1 MTIRHLWF
9 ALDSQIFGQQHN
21 WKQRWDHS
29 SCNTCQY
36 VDVLTHDP
44 CSHCYTVTWSCEYTW
59 VGEPPSLKIGHH
71 FQLHTCK
78 VSWILHGCD
87 AMLLK
92 SVHRQTDRQTD
103 IQRDRQTD
111 KDLPENSKWLC
122 GSSTYRRCFQDN
134 LSQWHTHART
144 QTLTRYK
151 LYQLCQWGRQTHT
164 QVYATQWKSL
174 KVLLYVLFLLLWLT
188 WMAQTGSF
196 LSTQKINSLTERAHN
211 SDNCTTFN
219 NKFPPNQRKIVHDWC
234 LYHQWQREINRRP
247 SWQGSLYINV
257 DKKGKSDNE
266 NTDGLPE

>member
-92 SVHRQTDRQTD
+92 SVHRQTDRYTE
-103 IQRDRQTD
+103 RQTD
-111 KDLPENSKWLC
+111 RQIKTCPRTQNGFVVVPLTEDVSRTICHND
-122 GSSTYRRCFQDN
+122 THMHAHRH
-134 LSQWHTHART
+134 SQGTNCTSCANEAGKHTH
-144 QTLTRYK
+144 K
-151 LYQLCQWGRQTHT
+151 FMQLSESHWKFCFMCSFFSCDSLEWPRQEAS
-164 QVYATQWKSL
+164 YPPRR
-174 KVLLYVLFLLLWLT
+174 
-188 WMAQTGSF
+188 
-196 LSTQKINSLTERAHN
+196 ST
-211 SDNCTTFN
+211 
-219 NKFPPNQRKIVHDWC
+219 P
-234 LYHQWQREINRRP
+234 WQREHTTVTIVLHLTTN
-247 SWQGSLYINV
+247 SLQIKEKLYMIGV
-257 DKKGKSDNE
+257 YTISDNVR
-266 NTDGLPE
+266 

>member
-1 MTIRHLWF
+1 MIRHLWF

-92 SVHRQTDRQTD
+92 SVHRQTDRQIYRET
-103 IQRDRQTD
+103 DRQTD

-134 LSQWHTHART
+134 LSRWHTHART

-151 LYQLCQWGRQTHT
+151 LYQLCQWGTAGTHKFMQLSESHWKFCFMCSFFSCDSLEWPRQEAS
-164 QVYATQWKSL
+164 YPPRR
-174 KVLLYVLFLLLWLT
+174 
-188 WMAQTGSF
+188 
-196 LSTQKINSLTERAHN
+196 ST
-211 SDNCTTFN
+211 
-219 NKFPPNQRKIVHDWC
+219 P
-234 LYHQWQREINRRP
+234 WQREHTTVTIVLHLTTN
-247 SWQGSLYINV
+247 SLQIKEKLYMIGV
-257 DKKGKSDNE
+257 YTISDNVR
-266 NTDGLPE
+266 